1 MILRNSFEVKS
12 ENDSNMAKLLYRHI
26 YTKFGIPQVIHTDQ
40 GKSFLSK
47 VIKDLNKMLGID
59 HTLSPIYH
67 PHSNGGCE
75 RLNRTV
81 IDRLGTL
88 PPEQK
93 GRWHE
98 HLPGLMLMYNSTIH
112 DSIGVSPFMAMFAR
126 TPRIP
131 VNCMLRLPQL
141 NADSKEITPKTFA
154 EQKMKELQELH
165 DQCAKN
171 AMKRHLQNKN
181 RYDKKCIGPRVFNVG
196 DRVLVRKHVT
206 VNKID
211 DHYQH
216 EIHEVISQKSKVIY
230 RVKGLETSII
240 KCYHHDH
247 LVLFRER
254 PCIQETPTHVDDKP
268 LWHDT
273 RSTVFEEEPEHVVKE
288 QANKCISLYCGNGDD
303 LSADFTYHF
312 NQHTENEIYKSF
324 DDANRQGATSA
335 KVPITTKLTNDKYKH
350 IVNALR
356 RVIMTKGWDR
366 ITLVVD
372 EARMYNKLLGIL
384 PIYFHKKRP
393 PVKAQPVWTPASD
406 DEESDNEWNL
416 IPDHQPVP
424 ENHQESDTSD
434 SEELNESSD
443 RTSDEEQS
451 VMNSSH
457 ESIEEQPEIR
467 RSTRVRR
474 PPAWFKDFEQ

>member
-1 MILRNSFEVKS
+1 
-12 ENDSNMAKLLYRHI
+12 
-26 YTKFGIPQVIHTDQ
+26 
-40 GKSFLSK
+40 
-47 VIKDLNKMLGID
+47 
-59 HTLSPIYH
+59 
-67 PHSNGGCE
+67 
-75 RLNRTV
+75 
-81 IDRLGTL
+81 
-88 PPEQK
+88 
-93 GRWHE
+93 
-98 HLPGLMLMYNSTIH
+98 
-112 DSIGVSPFMAMFAR
+112 
-126 TPRIP
+126 
-131 VNCMLRLPQL
+131 MLRLPQL

-254 PCIQETPTHVDDKP
+254 PCIQETPTHVDDIP
-268 LWHDT
+268 SWHDT
-273 RSTVFEEEPEHVVKE
+273 RSTVSEDEPEHVVKE

-312 NQHTENEIYKSF
+312 NQHTENEIDKSF

-372 EARMYNKLLGIL
+372 EAQMYNELLGIL
-384 PIYFHKKRP
+384 PIYFPKKRP

-424 ENHQESDTSD
+424 ENDQESDTSD
-434 SEELNESSD
+434 SEELNEFSD

-451 VMNSSH
+451 VMNSSQ

-467 RSTRVRR
+467 HSTRVRR
-474 PPAWFKDFEQ
+474 TPAWFKDFEQ